1 MASTLRIVGALWL
14 VAGAIL
20 YLVQPD
26 SRYITPL
33 VVAGCVLVLVGRLV
47 HRWQRRQQLP

>member
-20 YLVQPD
+20 YVVQGD

-33 VVAGCVLVLVGRLV
+33 VVAGCVLILAGRLM
-47 HRWQRRQQLP
+47 HRWQRRQRP

>member
-14 VAGAIL
+14 IAGAIL

-33 VVAGCVLVLVGRLV
+33 VVAGCVLILVGRLV
-47 HRWQRRQQLP
+47 HRWQRRQRP